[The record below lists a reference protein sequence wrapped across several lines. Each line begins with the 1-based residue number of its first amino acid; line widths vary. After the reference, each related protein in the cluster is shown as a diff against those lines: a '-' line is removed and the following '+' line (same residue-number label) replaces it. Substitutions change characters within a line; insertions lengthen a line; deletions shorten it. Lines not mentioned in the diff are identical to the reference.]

1 MKLMWFHLMPYTEL
15 PDDFRQS
22 HPSVWVD
29 IHSSLFDP
37 KRAHHMYNDF
47 MDEME
52 FAADCGFD
60 AICCNEHHSNGYGLM
75 PSPNLIATALA
86 RRTTDT
92 AICVM
97 GNSLALYN
105 PPTRVAEEFAMIDCI
120 SGGRLIA
127 GFPVGTP
134 MDTTYAYGQNP
145 SMLRE
150 RYLEAHDLVM
160 RAWQEKDTFAF
171 NGRFNQQ
178 RYVNIW
184 PRPIQQPHPPVWIP
198 GGGSVETWRWCAE
211 MDYVYC
217 YLSYYGYK
225 AGQATMQGFWN
236 EMDRL
241 GKDRNPYRAG
251 FLQFVGVAES
261 RAEAMERY
269 AEAAEYF
276 YGRCLHVDP
285 RFASPPGYN
294 TEATMRAGL
303 ESQVKRAAD
312 EAAQAKTAAA
322 APGHNKAKDQLAGAT
337 TGTTAGTRF
346 NMVAREMEDIVERG
360 YVVVGSPKDVAE
372 QLEHVAKTLN
382 VGHFMLLLQYGNM
395 SKELTKYNTKLF
407 AEQVMPKLK
416 PLFSEWEDRWWPK
429 PMEKSTRAALPAFRP
444 IAAE

>member
-15 PDDFRQS
+15 PDDFRDKY
-22 HPSVWVD
+22 PSVWVD

-37 KRAHHMYNDF
+37 RRAHHMYNDF
-47 MDEME
+47 MDELE
-52 FAADCGFD
+52 YAAQCGFD
-60 AICCNEHHSNGYGLM
+60 AICVNEHHSNGYGLM
-75 PSPNLIATALA
+75 PSPNLIASSLA

-134 MDTTYAYGQNP
+134 MDTCYAYGQNP
-145 SMLRE
+145 SQLRQ
-150 RYLEAHDLVM
+150 RYLEAHDLVV
-160 RAWQEKDTFAF
+160 RAWTEKDTFAF

-178 RYVNIW
+178 RYVNTW
-184 PRPIQQPHPPVWIP
+184 PRPVQNPHPPIWIP
-198 GGGSVETWRWCAE
+198 GGGSVETWHWCAE

-225 AGQATMQGFWN
+225 AGQATMTGFWN
-236 EMDRL
+236 EMSRL

-251 FLQFVGVAES
+251 FLQFVGVGES
-261 RAEAMERY
+261 RQHAFDLY

-285 RFASPPGYN
+285 MWATPPGYTSEGSQRAGIESQVRKAADANVRGKSTGERFAS
-294 TEATMRAGL
+294 
-303 ESQVKRAAD
+303 
-312 EAAQAKTAAA
+312 
-322 APGHNKAKDQLAGAT
+322 
-337 TGTTAGTRF
+337 
-346 NMVAREMEDIVERG
+346 VAREMNGIVDNG
-360 YVVVGSPKDVAE
+360 YVIIGSPAEVVE
-372 QLEHVAKTLN
+372 QLREVAVNLN
-382 VGHFMLLLQYGNM
+382 VGHLMLLLQFGNM
-395 SKELTKYNTKLF
+395 SKELTRYNTKLF

-416 PLFSEWEDRWWPK
+416 GQFSEWEDRWWPQ
-429 PMEKSTRAALPAFRP
+429 PMEQTQRAEVPAFMP
-444 IAAE
+444 KLAAE

>member
-15 PDDFRQS
+15 PDDFRQK

-37 KRAHHMYNDF
+37 KRAHLMYNDF
-47 MDEME
+47 MDELE
-52 FAADCGFD
+52 YAAECGFD
-60 AICCNEHHSNGYGLM
+60 AICVNEHHSNGYGLM
-75 PSPNLIATALA
+75 PSPNLIATALS
-86 RRTTDT
+86 RRTND
-92 AICVM
+92 AMICVM

-134 MDTTYAYGQNP
+134 MDTCYAYGQNP

-160 RAWQEKDTFAF
+160 KAWTEKETFSF
-171 NGRFNQQ
+171 DGRFNQQ

-184 PRPIQQPHPPVWIP
+184 PRPVQQPHPPVWIP

-225 AGQATMQGFWN
+225 AGAATMKGFWD

-261 RAEAMERY
+261 RSEAMERY

-276 YGRCLHVDP
+276 YGRCLHVDS

-294 TEATMRAGL
+294 TEATQRVGL
-303 ESQVKRAAD
+303 ESQIAQAAKAAD
-312 EAAQAKTAAA
+312 DK
-322 APGHNKAKDQLAGAT
+322 LAGGT
-337 TGTTAGTRF
+337 TGTTAGSRF
-346 NMVAREMEDIVERG
+346 NMVAREMADIVERG
-360 YVVVGSPKDVAE
+360 YVVVGSPKEVIE

-382 VGHFMLLLQYGNM
+382 VGHFMMLLQYGNM
-395 SKELTKYNTKLF
+395 GKELAKYNTKLF
-407 AEQVMPKLK
+407 AEKVMPTLSKLF
-416 PLFSEWEDRWWPK
+416 PEWEDKWWPK
-429 PMEKSTRAALPAFRP
+429 PMADSTRAAVPAFRP
-444 IAAE
+444 GAVAAAE